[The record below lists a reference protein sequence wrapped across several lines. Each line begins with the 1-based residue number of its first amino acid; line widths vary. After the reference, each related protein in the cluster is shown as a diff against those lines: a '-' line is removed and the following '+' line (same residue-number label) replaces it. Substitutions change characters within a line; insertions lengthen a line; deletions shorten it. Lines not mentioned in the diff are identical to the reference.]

1 MVSSLTTTTLGRN
14 GSLADTEA
22 LFLKMYAGKVLET
35 FQTECKMEGLIDVQT
50 ISEGKSFTFPV
61 YGRAEAKY
69 HLRGENML
77 DPANGY
83 LNNIKFSEKV
93 IFLDRP
99 LVSLRAT
106 DDWDDMVNH
115 WDSASRLA
123 TEQGF
128 ALARTRDKQIL
139 SLLYKAT
146 SEAPALTAEEVGG
159 GATVGSAGT
168 ITVAGLSGPAFATK
182 ADAQKVIQG
191 MGSAA
196 AALAKR
202 NCPMDEVRIAMSHE
216 DYFAALS
223 CPDSPFIALETNK
236 SGPNGDISERSAI
249 NRVVGFQ
256 IFATNHMPSATGDG
270 GIGQYVDDT
279 DGQFNTYAAPDTNL
293 RMLAF
298 HKSAIGS
305 VRRQGVTVERE
316 RKMEILGDVISTYF
330 VEGHGILRPEC
341 AVAIEFNAG
350 V

>member
-1 MVSSLTTTTLGRN
+1 MVSSLTTTRLGAIN
-14 GSLADTEA
+14 GAAASEA
-22 LFLKMYAGKVLET
+22 LFLKMYAGRVLET
-35 FQTECKMEGLIDVQT
+35 FQTECKMEGMIDVQT

-69 HLRGENML
+69 HARGENML
-77 DPANGY
+77 DPTNGY
-83 LNNIKFSEKV
+83 LNDIKFAEKV

-123 TEQGF
+123 TEQGN

-139 SLLYKAT
+139 SLLYKAS
-146 SEAPALTAEEVGG
+146 SEAAALTPGG
-159 GATVGSAGT
+159 GADNSPGGKVTVSGGNLTTEAG
-168 ITVAGLSGPAFATK
+168 AKL
-182 ADAQKVIQG
+182 VIAG
-191 MGSAA
+191 MGTAA
-196 AALAKR
+196 ARLAKR
-202 NCPMDEVRIAMSHE
+202 NVPMEEVRIGMSHE

-223 CPDSPFIALETNK
+223 CPNSPFIALETNK
-236 SGPNGDISERSAI
+236 SGPNGDISERTAI
-249 NRVVGFQ
+249 NRIVGFQ

-279 DGQFNTYAAPDTNL
+279 DNQFNTYAAADDQL

-330 VEGHGILRPEC
+330 VEGHGVLRPEC
-341 AVAIEFNAG
+341 SVAIDF
-350 V
+350 